1 MCGERERWGQFTAV
15 QLQVIPILIS
25 FNIFLLDNLIS
36 KFSVG
41 LKVYIILIISTKP
54 YINLK
59 LFSISQINIKIIII
73 YTFETQ
79 ENENRY
85 IF

>member
-36 KFSVG
+36 KSSVG